1 MPATRLGSGPSPV
14 DNLVMALAPEGRKHI
29 RLDVALAFAVTWSL
43 TAGSITGQLTRP
55 PADRPAA
62 KAGDKA
68 SGKGTEKG
76 TEKTPGKPDAQNPPI
91 APRPVVVLQTYD
103 EVSSRLAFSSVDR
116 NADDRLSIFEFAAS
130 HDEPAAADPR
140 DPTAFRRFD
149 TDRDGFLNWPE
160 FDARMQNAIRLS
172 GEFRYR
178 PARVISAPK
187 AHTIPTT
194 EDGKELLDAQVQG
207 LLALLDTDRSDT
219 LSREE
224 FTTLLHSAGMPAT
237 ILTQFVQADRNGDR
251 QLDAKELITLTRLL
265 PNLPRGPQVQ
275 QSARSF
281 SVAWRRADLDGDGEI
296 GNSEL
301 ESVLRSHD
309 LHLGR
314 WVDKVLADADRTG
327 DRRLGPAEVFAAQRA
342 VVESGKGPGTDKR

>member
-1 MPATRLGSGPSPV
+1 MPAARLGSGPSPV
-14 DNLVMALAPEGRKHI
+14 DNLVMARAPDDRRYI
-29 RLDVALAFAVTWSL
+29 RLDVALACAVTWSL
-43 TAGSITGQLTRP
+43 TVGSITGQLTRP
-55 PADRPAA
+55 PVDRPAA
-62 KAGDKA
+62 KAGDRA
-68 SGKGTEKG
+68 ADKGA
-76 TEKTPGKPDAQNPPI
+76 EKTTGKPDAQNPPI
-91 APRPVVVLQTYD
+91 AVRPIVVLQTYD

-116 NADDRLSIFEFAAS
+116 NADDRLSIFEFAES
-130 HDEPAAADPR
+130 HDERAAADPR
-140 DPTAFRRFD
+140 DPTTFRRFD

-160 FDARMQNAIRLS
+160 FDARMQDAIRLN

-178 PARVISAPK
+178 PARVIPAPK

-219 LSREE
+219 LSRDE
-224 FTTLLHSAGMPAT
+224 FATLLFSAGMPAT
-237 ILTQFVQADRNGDR
+237 ILTQFVQADRDGDR
-251 QLDAKELITLTRLL
+251 QLDAKELTTLTRLL
-265 PNLPRGPQVQ
+265 PNLPRGPQLQ

-309 LHLGR
+309 PHLGR

-327 DRRLGPAEVFAAQRA
+327 DRQHGPAEVFAARRA
-342 VVESGKGPGTDKR
+342 VEDSGKGPSGDKR